1 MLALGIGA
9 NTAIFSLLNAIL
21 LRHLPVRQP
30 EQLVLFGKAQA
41 SGSTGFFPHGSTQI
55 FSYPFFREFRRRN
68 QVFSEVAAIQS
79 YLVTSHGRV
88 AGDSGVEK
96 INVDLLSRT

>member
-1 MLALGIGA
+1 MA
-9 NTAIFSLLNAIL
+9 
-21 LRHLPVRQP
+21 

-41 SGSTGFFPHGSTQI
+41 SGSTSFFPHGSTQL

-68 QVFSEVAAIQS
+68 QVFSEVGAIQS

-88 AGDSGVEK
+88 EGDAGLEKMKVELVSGTYFHTLGVNAGD
-96 INVDLLSRT
+96 